1 MERGE
6 IKVDCV
12 PSSKIVVD
20 LMTKGLS
27 LKKFRDHETTMDLRI
42 I

>member
-12 PSSKIVVD
+12 PSSKIVAD

-27 LKKFRDHETTMDLRI
+27 LEKFRDHVTTMVLRI